1 MNKAVNFSSSQ
12 KAYLWL
18 GQFLLVVAALL
29 YIQFSPSAEKLSL
42 NADLLSIFET
52 KQRANELSPIEQI
65 TERVSQQASHK
76 QIVLVSANEV
86 NKAIAKADE
95 FAKSL
100 RALPLIDSVQV
111 RFSEI
116 PSLEQIVEQ
125 YQPYQHQVITRAFK
139 QRLLQGDKDDIFA
152 YQFALLS
159 QPSNQA
165 VALTAAQDPSLS
177 LADFLSQPS
186 TTGGALQ
193 LEQEHLVAKY
203 QGKYFVLISF
213 VSSQASINID
223 AAQQLVAQFH
233 KLIAQDS
240 EAFLYTGAMFYT
252 SKASQVGQ
260 SEMQLYGSISI
271 VATLLLL
278 ALVYRSFIAMVM
290 TSSLIV
296 ISFLYGYLALSICYQ
311 QVSVI
316 ALVFSITLIGIA
328 ADYSFHAL
336 TEMRY
341 RQQNAKLEQDNPIAN
356 ITSSLTMGYITT
368 GAGYALLLL
377 APFILFK
384 QIAIFTLFGLLGA
397 LLTVLLLYPLV
408 TPLLDG
414 ANDKS
419 KPLPK
424 VAFAIHG
431 MQQALVAFILRFKH
445 VCIILFALLLA
456 CTAELVIDD
465 DVRDYYRV
473 DSALAKNEA
482 EVKAALKQ
490 KWDLQYFLLR
500 SDSEQSLLQ
509 LEEQLTDALVPLIE
523 QGELGA
529 YSAVSQFVPSLKRQ
543 QENQTLINSALEQGA
558 FQQIRQLLAQA
569 NWQFTKEQ
577 APLLPQSWL
586 ASPLGKVYQAQ
597 WFQKQDNYYAIV
609 KLSGIKDIRA
619 LSLLSEKLSRLVPE
633 IESDNK
639 VYFIDKTGQI
649 SKQLNQFSQQLLL
662 VIVAAIIAAL
672 AVFIWRYGLNRALIA
687 ILTPVFALLCAFSVS
702 FLLQGHLNIFNLVA
716 GVLILALGLDYSVFY
731 AEHGLC
737 KKITL
742 TTLMSALSSIFVFA
756 ILMLSSMPAI
766 NSFGLT
772 VFVGVLITF
781 VFAPIVTLTASK
793 VRPTKENTA

>member
-1 MNKAVNFSSSQ
+1 M
-12 KAYLWL
+12 
-18 GQFLLVVAALL
+18 GQFILVVAVLL
-29 YIQFSPSAEKLSL
+29 YAQLSPAGHKLKL
-42 NADLLSIFET
+42 NADLLSIFATE
-52 KQRANELSPIEQI
+52 QRSNELGAIEQI
-65 TERVSQQASHK
+65 TEQLSQQASDK
-76 QIVLVSANEV
+76 QIVLVSASDIDT
-86 NKAIAKADE
+86 AITKADE
-95 FAKSL
+95 FAQSL
-100 RALPLIDSVQV
+100 QALTLIDSVQV
-111 RFSEI
+111 TFSEV

-125 YQPYQHQVITRAFK
+125 YLPYQHQVISKEFE
-139 QRLLQGDKDDIFA
+139 QILQQGNSDDIFA

-165 VALTAAQDPSLS
+165 VASTLAQDPSLS

-193 LEQEHLVAKY
+193 LEKEHLIAKH
-203 QGKYFVLISF
+203 QEKYFVLISF
-213 VSSQASINID
+213 TSSRASVNIE
-223 AAQQLVAQFH
+223 AAQQLVAQFQQ
-233 KLIAQDS
+233 LIAKDS
-240 EAFLYTGAMFYT
+240 DSFLYTGAVFYT

-271 VATLLLL
+271 AATLLLL
-278 ALVYRSFIAMVM
+278 ALIYRSFTAIVM

-296 ISFLYGYLALSICYQ
+296 ISFLYGYLALSIWYQ

-341 RQQNAKLEQDNPIAN
+341 GGENSRTKRTNPIAN
-356 ITSSLTMGYITT
+356 ITSSLSMGYITT

-377 APFILFK
+377 APFVLFK

-397 LLTVLLLYPLV
+397 LLTVLLLYPV
-408 TPLLDG
+408 MSPLLEKNTEKNK
-414 ANDKS
+414 A
-419 KPLPK
+419 LP
-424 VAFAIHG
+424 AIASAIHTL
-431 MQQALVAFILRFKH
+431 QRKLVSLILRFKH

-456 CTAELVIDD
+456 CTAELAIDD

-473 DSALAKNEA
+473 DKTLSDSETR
-482 EVKAALKQ
+482 VKAVLKQ
-490 KWDLQYFLLR
+490 KWDLQYFLLQ
-500 SDSEQSLLQ
+500 SDTEQSLLQ
-509 LEEQLTDALVPLIE
+509 LEEKLIIALTPLVE
-523 QGELGA
+523 QGKLIA
-529 YSAVSQFVPSLKRQ
+529 YSGVSQFVPSVKRQ
-543 QENQTLINSALEQGA
+543 QDNTTLILSALEQGH
-558 FQQIRQLLAQA
+558 FEQIKQLLGQA
-569 NWQFTKEQ
+569 NWQVNNER
-577 APLLPQSWL
+577 APLLVQPWL
-586 ASPLGKVYQAQ
+586 ASPLGKMYQGQ
-597 WFQKQDNYYAIV
+597 WLQQQDKYYAIV
-609 KLSGIKDIRA
+609 KLAGIKDVRA
-619 LSLLSEKLSRLVPE
+619 LNLLSEKLSRLVPE

-639 VYFIDKTGQI
+639 VYFIDKAGQI

-702 FLLQGHLNIFNLVA
+702 FLLQGGLNIFNLVA
-716 GVLILALGLDYSVFY
+716 GILILALGLDYSVFY

-742 TTLMSALSSIFVFA
+742 TTLMSALSSVFVFA

-781 VFAPIVTLTASK
+781 VFAPIVTLTTSK
-793 VRPTKENTA
+793 QKQLNKATLSE